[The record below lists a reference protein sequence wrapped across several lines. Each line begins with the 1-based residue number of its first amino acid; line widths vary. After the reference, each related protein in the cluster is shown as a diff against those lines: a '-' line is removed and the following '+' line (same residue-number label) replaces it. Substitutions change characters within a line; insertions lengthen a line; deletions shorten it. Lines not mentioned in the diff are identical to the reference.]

1 MDLLSIKDLVK
12 SYQLD
17 GAEKQ
22 EVLKGLNLSL
32 NSGEFVAVIGE
43 SGSGKSTLLNII
55 GGLDSDYK
63 GNVSFKGISLKEYK
77 NNKIDDYRKLN
88 VGFVFQSFN
97 LIPTLTVLENIKTAS
112 EMTNMSSQQREEKAL
127 RLVKKLG
134 LQGMERK
141 LPSQLSGGQK
151 QRVSIARALMN
162 EPDMILAD
170 EPTGALDKENAQSVT
185 ELLKEIAHEGTLVI
199 VVTHSQRVASQ
210 CDKIVSME
218 YGVISNISV
227 NNSVQETS
235 LQSEK
240 LLSKDIKPKKTT
252 IISAMKTAY
261 KCIKKNKSRNI
272 LVSIG
277 SGIGIFAVVIMLFLS
292 DGMESYITKQMYA
305 SNSPLI
311 VEAYKT
317 DDTSSNTSPH
327 QAFISAGKPFT
338 QEEIDELSKIDNVV
352 NAENA
357 TTIPQSAT
365 YSVNG
370 IDEKIIL
377 LSTIYSG
384 YTPTLKYGKM
394 PNENEILISEPIA
407 STLSDDIQSIVGTKL
422 PVSISYDQ
430 KKGQVAKTQLIIS
443 GIIESE
449 TVIDSRITSAYI
461 TTDTLKGIFS
471 EFGDPAITSVYLTSD
486 SEENVNFI
494 KDRVSKLGYSINRQ
508 DAALKQISTMLD
520 TVTIGLTAIAAIS
533 LIVSGIMIMVV
544 LFISVVE
551 RTKEIGTLRAIGA
564 GKSDI
569 RKNFVSEG
577 FLLGILGGVIGN
589 TLAVLIGNVAN
600 IILQKTMNV
609 QIVDINI
616 LYIGFGLIVSVVVST
631 FASLIPA
638 SKAAKLD
645 PIEALRYE

>member
-112 EMTNMSSQQREEKAL
+112 EMTNMISQQREEKAL

-352 NAENA
+352 NVENA

-430 KKGQVAKTQLIIS
+430 KKGQVAETQLIIS

-471 EFGDPAITSVYLTSD
+471 EFGDPAITSVYLTAD

>member
-63 GNVSFKGISLKEYK
+63 GEVSFKGISLKEYK

-352 NAENA
+352 NVENA

-471 EFGDPAITSVYLTSD
+471 EFGDPAITSVYLTAD

>member
-63 GNVSFKGISLKEYK
+63 GEVSFKGISLKEYK

-112 EMTNMSSQQREEKAL
+112 EMTNMISQQREEKAL

-352 NAENA
+352 NVENA

-430 KKGQVAKTQLIIS
+430 KKGQVAETQLIIS

-471 EFGDPAITSVYLTSD
+471 EFGDPAITSVYLTAD

>member
-63 GNVSFKGISLKEYK
+63 GEVSFKGISLKEYK

-352 NAENA
+352 NVENA

-449 TVIDSRITSAYI
+449 TVIDSRITSAYM

-471 EFGDPAITSVYLTSD
+471 EFGDPAITSVYLTAD